1 MFECRRAGGIGR
13 HTGLKIL
20 WTFVRAGSSPALGT
34 SGHDIAG
41 WSSQVARRAHNPKVA
56 GSNPAP
62 ATNFQGGV
70 AQMARACGSYPQCH
84 WFDSSRRHQ
93 KRKNL
98 SFKRDS
104 ENRKAPSRRGP
115 SLTCPHLDHR
125 QEKGQEKRRNHDMG
139 VVCFLNTSSF
149 SSGDV
154 AGALGVHTNSR
165 LKGKKG
171 PLQGELPEGP
181 GTDSP

>member
-93 KRKNL
+93 KRKTL

-104 ENRKAPSRRGP
+104 ENRKAPSRRGS

-125 QEKGQEKRRNHDMG
+125 QEKGQDKRRNHDMG
-139 VVCFLNTSSF
+139 VVCFFKHVLLFVGRRDWRSRRSYQF
-149 SSGDV
+149 ASKGQERPP
-154 AGALGVHTNSR
+154 ARGAPR
-165 LKGKKG
+165 RAW
-171 PLQGELPEGP
+171 
-181 GTDSP
+181 D

>member
-84 WFDSSRRHQ
+84 WFDSSRRHHSLIFPRLIEFTNPALGGVCCILLA
-93 KRKNL
+93 KL
-98 SFKRDS
+98 P
-104 ENRKAPSRRGP
+104 A
-115 SLTCPHLDHR
+115 SLTRSPVALFLRFFAGLSGRAVSPRIVPSPALLSHRPPTRGSCPER
-125 QEKGQEKRRNHDMG
+125 
-139 VVCFLNTSSF
+139 S
-149 SSGDV
+149 
-154 AGALGVHTNSR
+154 
-165 LKGKKG
+165 
-171 PLQGELPEGP
+171 P
-181 GTDSP
+181 G